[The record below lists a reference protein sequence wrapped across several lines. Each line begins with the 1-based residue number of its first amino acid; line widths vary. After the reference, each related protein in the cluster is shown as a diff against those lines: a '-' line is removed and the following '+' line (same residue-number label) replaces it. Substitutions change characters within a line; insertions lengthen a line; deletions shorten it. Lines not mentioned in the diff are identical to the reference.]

1 MLYSTGIFFV
11 QGEKQ
16 DTESNRRDDERKNF
30 TAGPGKGHTVEQF
43 QGTNY
48 DFSMMFSAR
57 RLV

>member
-11 QGEKQ
+11 QGEKP
-16 DTESNRRDDERKNF
+16 DTESRRRGDEMKNF
-30 TAGPGKGHTVEQF
+30 TADPGNGHTVEQF
-43 QGTNY
+43 QGINY